1 MVDGTMCQCTIYT
14 MQRTQIYLS
23 EQDLARLDRHSELT
37 GKSRS
42 RLIRDA
48 IERAYPEQVSQEEFE
63 RVLREAAGS
72 WKVPFTGQ
80 EYVDAIRGRTP
91 GGLAALWPEGYG
103 PDADPDR

>member
-1 MVDGTMCQCTIYT
+1 MYT

-23 EQDLARLDRHSELT
+23 DSDLARLDRQTVLT
-37 GKSRS
+37 GRSRS

-48 IERAYPEQVSQEEFE
+48 IERAYPEKVPQAEFE
-63 RVLREAAGS
+63 RILQEVAGS
-72 WKVPFTGQ
+72 WKVPFTGA

>member
-1 MVDGTMCQCTIYT
+1 MVDVTRWQCTMYT

-23 EQDLARLDRHSELT
+23 EQDLARLDRATEVT
-37 GKSRS
+37 GRSRS

-48 IERAYPEQVSQEEFE
+48 IERTYPERVSQEEFE
-63 RVLREAAGS
+63 RILQEVAGS

>member
-1 MVDGTMCQCTIYT
+1 MYT

-23 EQDLARLDRHSELT
+23 ESELARLDRAAERT
-37 GKSRS
+37 GRTRS

-48 IERAYPEQVSQEEFE
+48 IERAYPDEIDQAEFE
-63 RVLREAAGS
+63 RILHEVAGS
-72 WKVPFTGQ
+72 WNVPFTGQ
-80 EYVDAIRGRTP
+80 EYVDAIRGHAP

>member
-1 MVDGTMCQCTIYT
+1 MYT

-23 EQDLARLDRHSELT
+23 DSELARLDRMAERT
-37 GKSRS
+37 GRTRS

-48 IERAYPEQVSQEEFE
+48 IERTYPEEVDQAEFE
-63 RVLREAAGS
+63 RILGEVAGS
-72 WKVPFTGQ
+72 WRVPFTGQ

>member
-1 MVDGTMCQCTIYT
+1 MYT

-23 EQDLARLDRHSELT
+23 DSELARLDRAAERT
-37 GKSRS
+37 GRTRS

-48 IERAYPEQVSQEEFE
+48 IERAYPEEVDQAEFE
-63 RVLREAAGS
+63 RILREVAGS
-72 WKVPFTGQ
+72 WKVPFTGA
-80 EYVDAIRGRTP
+80 EYVDALRGRTP

>member
-1 MVDGTMCQCTIYT
+1 MYT

-23 EQDLARLDRHSELT
+23 EQDLARLDRATEVT
-37 GKSRS
+37 GRSRS

-48 IERAYPEQVSQEEFE
+48 IERAYPERIDQAEFE
-63 RVLREAAGS
+63 RILHEVSGA
-72 WKVPFTGQ
+72 WKDRPFTGQ
-80 EYVDAIRGRTP
+80 EYVDAIRGRRP

>member
-1 MVDGTMCQCTIYT
+1 MYT
-14 MQRTQIYLS
+14 MQRTQIYLTDG
-23 EQDLARLDRHSELT
+23 ELERLDREVERT
-37 GKSRS
+37 GRTRS

-48 IERAYPEQVSQEEFE
+48 IERAYPEKVNQADFE
-63 RVLREAAGS
+63 RILHEVAGS

-80 EYVDAIRGRTP
+80 QYVDAIRGRTP

>member
-1 MVDGTMCQCTIYT
+1 MYT

-23 EQDLARLDRHSELT
+23 ESDIARLDRQSELT
-37 GKSRS
+37 GRSRS

-48 IERAYPEQVSQEEFE
+48 IERAYPERSSQEEFE
-63 RVLREAAGS
+63 RVLREVAGS
-72 WKVPFTGQ
+72 WKVPFTGA

>member
-1 MVDGTMCQCTIYT
+1 MYT

-23 EQDLARLDRHSELT
+23 DSDLARLDREAART
-37 GKSRS
+37 GRTRS

-48 IERAYPEQVSQEEFE
+48 IERTYPQRIDQAEFE
-63 RVLREAAGS
+63 QILNEVAGS
-72 WKVPFTGQ
+72 WKDRPFTGA

>member
-1 MVDGTMCQCTIYT
+1 MYT

-23 EQDLARLDRHSELT
+23 DSGLARLDRAAERT
-37 GKSRS
+37 GRTRS

-48 IERAYPEQVSQEEFE
+48 IERAYPEEVDQAEFE
-63 RVLREAAGS
+63 RILREVAGS
-72 WKVPFTGQ
+72 WKVPFTGA

>member
-1 MVDGTMCQCTIYT
+1 MYT

-23 EQDLARLDRHSELT
+23 DSDLARLDREAART
-37 GKSRS
+37 GRTRS

-48 IERAYPEQVSQEEFE
+48 IERTYPQRIDQAEFE
-63 RVLREAAGS
+63 QILNEVAGS
-72 WKVPFTGQ
+72 WKDRPFTGA

-91 GGLAALWPEGYG
+91 GGLAALWAEGYG

>member
-1 MVDGTMCQCTIYT
+1 MYT

-23 EQDLARLDRHSELT
+23 DSDLERLDRESERT
-37 GKSRS
+37 GRTRS

-48 IERAYPEQVSQEEFE
+48 IEHAYPGKASPAEFE
-63 RVLREAAGS
+63 RILNEVAGS
-72 WKVPFTGQ
+72 WKDRPFTGA

-103 PDADPDR
+103 PGSDDAADPDR

>member
-1 MVDGTMCQCTIYT
+1 MYT

-23 EQDLARLDRHSELT
+23 AADLARLDREAERT
-37 GKSRS
+37 GRSRS

-48 IERAYPEQVSQEEFE
+48 IERSYPEKISQAEFE
-63 RVLREAAGS
+63 RIMDEVAGS
-72 WKVPFTGQ
+72 WKDRPFTGQ
-80 EYVDAIRGRTP
+80 QYVDAIRGRTP

>member
-1 MVDGTMCQCTIYT
+1 MYT

-23 EQDLARLDRHSELT
+23 DSELARLDRAAERT
-37 GKSRS
+37 GRTRS

-48 IERAYPEQVSQEEFE
+48 IERAYPEEIDQAEFE
-63 RVLREAAGS
+63 RTLREVAGS

>member
-1 MVDGTMCQCTIYT
+1 M
-14 MQRTQIYLS
+14 
-23 EQDLARLDRHSELT
+23 T
-37 GKSRS
+37 GRSRS

-48 IERAYPEQVSQEEFE
+48 IERTYPERVDQAEFE
-63 RVLREAAGS
+63 RILHEVAGS
-72 WKVPFTGQ
+72 WKVPFTGK

>member
-1 MVDGTMCQCTIYT
+1 MVDVTKCQCTMYT

-23 EQDLARLDRHSELT
+23 EQDLARLDRQSEVT
-37 GKSRS
+37 GRSRS

-48 IERAYPEQVSQEEFE
+48 IERTYPEQVGQEEFE
-63 RVLREAAGS
+63 RILNEVAGS

>member
-1 MVDGTMCQCTIYT
+1 MYT

-23 EQDLARLDRHSELT
+23 ETNLIRLDRETELT
-37 GKSRS
+37 GRSRS

-48 IERAYPEQVSQEEFE
+48 IERAYPEKVDQAEFE
-63 RVLREAAGS
+63 RILREVAGT
-72 WKVPFTGQ
+72 WKDRPFTGA

>member
-1 MVDGTMCQCTIYT
+1 MYT
-14 MQRTQIYLS
+14 MQRTQIYLTDA
-23 EQDLARLDRHSELT
+23 ELERLDREVERT
-37 GKSRS
+37 GRTRS

-48 IERAYPEQVSQEEFE
+48 IERAYPEKVSQADFE
-63 RVLREAAGS
+63 RILHEVAGS

-80 EYVDAIRGRTP
+80 QYVDAIRGRTP